1 MGAIFI
7 VIIYKYSQNDQ
18 SSKIL
23 LLPYLY
29 YLLRLVHAPI
39 SPFIALNAFI
49 FAITIRFV
57 TALS

>member
-39 SPFIALNAFI
+39 SPFIAFI
-49 FAITIRFV
+49 FAITIRSVAVF
-57 TALS
+57 S